1 MNVIRL
7 CSDGIFPITVSGSV
21 TVTGRQ
27 LREEKAEVER
37 GNLIGAGS
45 SESGTGMNRKEQ
57 QIR

>member
-27 LREEKAEVER
+27 LRKEKAEVLKRNSDKSWE
-37 GNLIGAGS
+37 L
-45 SESGTGMNRKEQ
+45 
-57 QIR
+57 